1 MGQGVMTKVG
11 GQQLKTLRKTCS
23 SAVTY
28 LNQSTGLFRN
38 SGMNLRHHTE
48 LNHIVCC
55 VRVPTP
61 ATSWPQHNSS
71 KQRLRSIQHAAMVQ
85 MQISGSTVANNDH
98 KHVWPANSWK
108 INVHLMMMSRHDCS
122 RIHLWLKIYFTMLYI
137 FNSNILNFILT
148 NCSYNE
154 Q

>member
-1 MGQGVMTKVG
+1 MTRVG
-11 GQQLKTLRKTCS
+11 GRQLKTLRKTCS
-23 SAVTY
+23 SAATY
-28 LNQSTGLFRN
+28 LNLSTAHFRN
-38 SGMNLRHHTE
+38 SGMNPSHHTQ
-48 LNHIVCC
+48 LNHAACC

-71 KQRLRSIQHAAMVQ
+71 KKRLPSSIQHAATS
-85 MQISGSTVANNDH
+85 QIQIPGSTVANNGH
-98 KHVWPANSWK
+98 KHVGPANAWK
-108 INVHLMMMSRHDCS
+108 INVPQMMMSWYDCS
-122 RIHLWLKIYFTMLYI
+122 RINLWLKIYFTMLHI

>member
-1 MGQGVMTKVG
+1 MTRLG
-11 GQQLKTLRKTCS
+11 GRQLKTLRKTCS
-23 SAVTY
+23 SAATY
-28 LNQSTGLFRN
+28 LNQSTALVRN
-38 SGMNLRHHTE
+38 SGMNLSHHTE
-48 LNHIVCC
+48 LNHVAGC

-61 ATSWPQHNSS
+61 VTSRPQHNSS

-85 MQISGSTVANNDH
+85 TQISASTVANNDH
-98 KHVWPANSWK
+98 KHVGPANSWK
-108 INVHLMMMSRHDCS
+108 INVHQMMMSRYDCS
-122 RIHLWLKIYFTMLYI
+122 RIHLWLKIYFTMLHI